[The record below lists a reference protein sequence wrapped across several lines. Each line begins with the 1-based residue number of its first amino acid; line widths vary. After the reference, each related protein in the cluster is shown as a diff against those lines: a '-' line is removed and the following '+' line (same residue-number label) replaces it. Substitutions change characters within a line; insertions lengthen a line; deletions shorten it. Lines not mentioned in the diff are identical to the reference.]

1 MKPDRIKL
9 YTTMQEY
16 EEACLFA
23 DKGRGKQVQIRRDQ
37 LKHLL
42 MDHSNMVAR
51 LNDVGIYPVTIE
63 ENE

>member
-1 MKPDRIKL
+1 
-9 YTTMQEY
+9 MQEY
-16 EEACLFA
+16 EDACLFA

-63 ENE
+63 ENK